1 MENSNQTQQ
10 PPVANTPPPQAPAA
24 PQTPIAAP
32 EPASGDSNKMV
43 LWLVIGL
50 VIVVVLVGGIY
61 FFLSKQQTTET
72 GTKQPV
78 VQVTPKPQDTVDALD
93 KDLNALNVESS
104 DSDFASLDQDLQQL

>member
-10 PPVANTPPPQAPAA
+10 PPAVNTAPSQAPVV
-24 PQTPIAAP
+24 PQTPIAP
-32 EPASGDSNKMV
+32 EPPSGDSNKLV

-61 FFLSKQQTTET
+61 FFLSKQQTKTTET
-72 GTKQPV
+72 KT
-78 VQVTPKPQDTVDALD
+78 VQTTPQPQDTVDALD